1 MRYRALTWDHPRGY
15 NALAAAA
22 AGLDEAR
29 DGLAPDLAIDWDKQ
43 PLEGFE
49 AHPIGDLCARYDL
62 IVLDHPHV
70 GEAVAERGLIPLED
84 LFTAEDIAGWQRD
97 SIGPSLASYRFA
109 DRHWALPLD
118 AATQVTACRADLL
131 DGPIPVTWAEVAS
144 LSERAPVALSLA
156 GPHACLTFLSMAA
169 AFGDPPAVADPDRL
183 VSTEVGTQVLDL
195 MATLAGRMPAAVRGL
210 NPIGLLGH
218 MARTDDVALCPLV
231 YGYVN
236 YAAPTV
242 AGDKPVTFADA
253 PRAAADGRPGSTLG
267 GTGIGVS
274 VRCEVTPALLDHLRW
289 LLGAEAQRS
298 FIPAHDGQPSRRD
311 AWADA
316 AVNTRWGGFYR
327 NTAATLEAAY
337 VRPRHAGYIAFQAD
351 AAAMI
356 RDALADGTPHSAL
369 LDRLQHRYAASRPA
383 AGAER

>member
-29 DGLAPDLAIDWDKQ
+29 DGLSIAWDKQ

-49 AHPIGDLCARYDL
+49 AHPIADLCARYDL

-118 AATQVTACRADLL
+118 AATQVMACRADRM
-131 DGPIPVTWAEVAS
+131 DGPVPVTWAEVAS
-144 LSERAPVALSLA
+144 LSGRAPVALSLA

-183 VSTEVGTQVLDL
+183 VSAEVGTQVLDL

-218 MARTDDVALCPLV
+218 MARTDAVALCPLV

-236 YAAPTV
+236 YAAP
-242 AGDKPVTFADA
+242 ARMEDKPVTFADA
-253 PRAAADGRPGSTLG
+253 PRATADGRPGSTLG

-274 VRCEVTPALLDHLRW
+274 VRCEVTPALLGHLRW
-289 LLGAEAQRS
+289 LLGAEAQRT

-316 AVNTRWGGFYR
+316 AVNARWGGFYR

-337 VRPRHAGYIAFQAD
+337 VRPRHAGYIAFQAE

-356 RDALADGTPHSAL
+356 RDALAEGTPHAAL